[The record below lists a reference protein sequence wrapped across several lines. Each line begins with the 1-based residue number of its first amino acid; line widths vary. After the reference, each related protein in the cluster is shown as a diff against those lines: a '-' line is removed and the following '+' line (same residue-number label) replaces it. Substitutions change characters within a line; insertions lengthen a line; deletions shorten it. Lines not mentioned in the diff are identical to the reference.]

1 MRNGDVH
8 NRIRL
13 MGKYD
18 SASRKMKSDGGG
30 LNLGRKEKRF
40 IVQSVSQSVRLVVI
54 SAGHNNRKWSIRH
67 FLYCLVYR

>member
-40 IVQSVSQSVRLVVI
+40 IVQSVSQSGWL
-54 SAGHNNRKWSIRH
+54 
-67 FLYCLVYR
+67 